1 MQAKTK
7 TYMPVKEYM
16 VDKTKIGFIRFIFE
30 AYEGVAVVTTLNPRV
45 DETYGHIR
53 LTIAPDRQETAFMVV
68 EDLKKDFYF
77 EAV

>member
-1 MQAKTK
+1 MPIKMQT
-7 TYMPVKEYM
+7 VVREYT
-16 VDKTKIGFIRFIFE
+16 VDKARIGFIRFIFE
-30 AYEGVAVVTTLNPRV
+30 AYEGVAVVTTLNPKV
-45 DETYGHIR
+45 DEQHGHIK

>member
-1 MQAKTK
+1 MLA
-7 TYMPVKEYM
+7 KEYM
-16 VDKTKIGFIRFIFE
+16 VDKTRIGFIRFIFE
-30 AYEGVAVVTTLNPRV
+30 AYEGVAVVTTLKVEDQR
-45 DETYGHIR
+45 GHIK